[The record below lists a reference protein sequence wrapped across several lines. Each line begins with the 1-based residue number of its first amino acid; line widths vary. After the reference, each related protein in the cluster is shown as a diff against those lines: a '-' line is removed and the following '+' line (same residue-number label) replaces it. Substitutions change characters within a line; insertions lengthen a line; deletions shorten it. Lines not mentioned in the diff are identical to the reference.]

1 MQTESF
7 PEWMLGSFS
16 WGEEPEMPP
25 FLECVQWGP
34 SSVKY
39 ASSIDGFGD
48 QKDVPF
54 DEARRGDA
62 PHSTKLFFFLGADGS
77 EEVPKQPPG

>member
-1 MQTESF
+1 
-7 PEWMLGSFS
+7 
-16 WGEEPEMPP
+16 MPP

-62 PHSTKLFFFLGADGS
+62 PHSTKLFFFSGQTGLRKSQNNHQDEGKLAKCVVFWCS
-77 EEVPKQPPG
+77 KRSS